1 MSIRQIKCWVR
12 TPNGDEQ
19 FWADDFDDACGGEGQ
34 GMAADLGSP
43 DTYTIEGPNGET
55 ILKVVDGEIVV

>member
-1 MSIRQIKCWVR
+1 MIRQIRCWVR

-19 FWADDFDDACGGEGQ
+19 FWADDFDDACGAEGR
-34 GMAADLGSP
+34 GYAEDLGCP
-43 DTYTIEGPNGET
+43 NDYEIVGPNGET